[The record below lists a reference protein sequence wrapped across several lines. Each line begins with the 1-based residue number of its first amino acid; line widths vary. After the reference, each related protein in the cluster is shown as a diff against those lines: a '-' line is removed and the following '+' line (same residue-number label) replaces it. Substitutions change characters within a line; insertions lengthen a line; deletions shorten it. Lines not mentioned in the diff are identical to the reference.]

1 MDTLKRRD
9 RCGRSNPVPCLICDK
24 EFSSQRC
31 LNYHNSRFHTPA
43 RCSVCDE
50 EFANARLLSAHSRRL
65 HSNEPPC
72 RETQEKSTDMTKDVS
87 CTDTWMSEDSVS
99 PDLSEN
105 DDYKEQSSDVTIY
118 GSDTDNDMSEDSVSS
133 DLSENEEEDLY
144 KSETERKEE
153 TSSSDETLNSD
164 SSDNT
169 SFCTKRQIER
179 PTKRHLKRK
188 KKQHDREVD
197 YPKFIRSNV
206 NKRDYHYSPLTSA
219 YKFKSFFKVPDAK
232 ESLDLKRSETSLI
245 DCILAT
251 ESLRE
256 VAQVMEENPRDVQ
269 SIYLKVDR
277 MCRKLNRRESIA

>member
-65 HSNEPPC
+65 HSNGPSC
-72 RETQEKSTDMTKDVS
+72 KETQDKSMDMTKD
-87 CTDTWMSEDSVS
+87 
-99 PDLSEN
+99 
-105 DDYKEQSSDVTIY
+105 
-118 GSDTDNDMSEDSVSS
+118 GSDTDTETSEDSVSS
-133 DLSENEEEDLY
+133 DLSESEDKEQTSDVTKSRSDTDNDMSEDNVSSDLTENEDKDLC
-144 KSETERKEE
+144 KAATESKDKA
-153 TSSSDETLNSD
+153 SSSDETLNSD
-164 SSDNT
+164 SSENT

-188 KKQHDREVD
+188 KKQHYREVA
-197 YPKFIRSNV
+197 YPEFRRSNV
-206 NKRDYHYSPLTSA
+206 NNRDYHYSPLTSA